1 MRDALVVENMPT
13 TKTLVGSVGTI
24 GLLALLVLAT
34 VPTAP
39 AFAHECP
46 PGATTA
52 TGQPSITCVFTGFM
66 TGGGRFNPNNNAAPP
81 PASNIT
87 ILVHGFILH
96 CNATNLPN
104 NLEINWKDSSGVEH
118 RFHLTSLINAHCE
131 MNPALGSP
139 NPPTANFNTWVGN
152 GTGTLDGVPGAHI
165 YAIFTDQS
173 QPAGTQAGGPG
184 DWSTIV
190 IFSGNGTVV
199 LNVTDSLFGGA
210 QQAHMCG
217 GNC

>member
-1 MRDALVVENMPT
+1 MNHQRSTLIGSIGTLALVSSILFAAFP
-13 TKTLVGSVGTI
+13 S
-24 GLLALLVLAT
+24 
-34 VPTAP
+34 AP
-39 AFAHECP
+39 VSAHVCP

-52 TGQPSITCVFTGFM
+52 VGQPSIACVFSGFM

-81 PASNIT
+81 PNSNIS

-96 CNATNLPN
+96 CNAAMTPN

-118 RFHLTSLINAHCE
+118 QFHLEGLFSAHCE

-152 GTGTLDGVPGAHI
+152 GTGRLDGVEGATI

-190 IFSGNGTVV
+190 IASANGTVV

-217 GNC
+217 GSNLNC